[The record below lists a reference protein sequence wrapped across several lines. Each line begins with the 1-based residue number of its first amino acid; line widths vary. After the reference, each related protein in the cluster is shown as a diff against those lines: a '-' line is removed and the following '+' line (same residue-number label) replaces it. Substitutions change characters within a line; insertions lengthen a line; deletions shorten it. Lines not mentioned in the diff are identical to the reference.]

1 MRISDW
7 SSDVC
12 SSDLVRLR
20 RRRRGAGRKAA
31 APNVASVREEEFADA
46 DGDKPARRAPAKKA
60 PAKRASA
67 KDDGVAEK
75 PAAPEAKPDAVEAAA
90 KPDATEAKTAATEA
104 VTADDDATPA
114 AEKTAGNAADHLYAA
129 AFFLCAIRF
138 CLTHSNTPLT
148 RHMSRHPPSPY

>member
-75 PAAPEAKPDAVEAAA
+75 PAETDAKPEARSEGRREGKECVS
-90 KPDATEAKTAATEA
+90 T
-104 VTADDDATPA
+104 
-114 AEKTAGNAADHLYAA
+114 
-129 AFFLCAIRF
+129 CR
-138 CLTHSNTPLT
+138 
-148 RHMSRHPPSPY
+148 SRRSPNH